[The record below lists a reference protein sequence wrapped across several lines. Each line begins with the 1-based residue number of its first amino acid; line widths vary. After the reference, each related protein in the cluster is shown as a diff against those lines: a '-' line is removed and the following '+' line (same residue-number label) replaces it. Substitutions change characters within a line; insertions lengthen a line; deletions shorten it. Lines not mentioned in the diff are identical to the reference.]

1 MTKRET
7 TMTTPKTHAH
17 VHAVDADD
25 DPIACLHSLRVDLD
39 QQIEANLD
47 EGKELRASLA
57 RIRADC
63 GRPDPETLRDHK
75 GDDRNLHRTTARA
88 QELMGAGGGRIS
100 TALRE
105 IERNGREALQLASKR
120 AHVVALISDGPG
132 TAAKHAELAALTAV
146 SFEAFLA
153 SMLPVLGNVTAARA
167 AFVEAVETATAML
180 AQRMADAERAK
191 VVASA
196 VHVEAPEVRCLP
208 LAAALAMMPSCPS
221 TVVPWVTT
229 PSVGPRRRVAEAML
243 VGSWFGVTSATVV
256 DAIAAYAP
264 SDDAFVASV
273 IADPGAFDRHC
284 REAVGRAE
292 SELRRRREA
301 TQENVD
307 EGPPYA
313 A

>member
-1 MTKRET
+1 MTKNT
-7 TMTTPKTHAH
+7 TTQTHAH
-17 VHAVDADD
+17 VHAVVPDER
-25 DPIACLHSLRVDLD
+25 LHGLRVDLD

-47 EGKELRASLA
+47 EGKELRASLV

-100 TALRE
+100 AALRE

-167 AFVEAVETATAML
+167 AFIEAVETATAKL
-180 AQRMADAERAK
+180 AQRMADAERAG
-191 VVASA
+191 VLAA
-196 VHVEAPEVRCLP
+196 ELRTEAPVVRALP
-208 LAAALAMMPSCPS
+208 IAAALAMIPSCPS

-229 PSVGPRRRVAEAML
+229 PSVGPRRRAAESMG
-243 VGSWFGVTSATVV
+243 VGHWFAVVSAVVV

-264 SDDAFVASV
+264 DEDTFVAKV
-273 IADPGAFDRHC
+273 IADPAAFDRHC
-284 REAVGRAE
+284 AEAAARAE

-301 TQENVD
+301 PQENLD
-307 EGPPYA
+307 EGPPFA